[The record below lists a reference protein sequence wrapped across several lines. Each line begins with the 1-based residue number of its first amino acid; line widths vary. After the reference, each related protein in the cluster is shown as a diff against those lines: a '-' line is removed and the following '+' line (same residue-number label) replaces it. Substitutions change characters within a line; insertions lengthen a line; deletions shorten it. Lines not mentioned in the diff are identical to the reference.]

1 MSAKSTHWIVF
12 AIVALLGIVSA
23 ILAGPTVTVA
33 AFLTLCILSFLYQD
47 NPYYKFAE
55 HLMVGVSAGYWV
67 VILYYST
74 FQDKVIDSLES
85 GHWWYTIPLL
95 LGILMWT
102 RLVKNWVWVSRYPLA
117 LYIGI
122 SAGVAI
128 PLEMKAKVI
137 EQLYGSI
144 DLITQLHTTGA
155 STLLTINNLI
165 ILVGVIASL
174 VYFFFSKEH
183 TGATGFVAQIGI
195 AVLMIGF
202 GASFGF
208 TVMARVSLLIQRF
221 QFLLFDWLHVT
232 RV

>member
-1 MSAKSTHWIVF
+1 MSAKTTHWIIF
-12 AIVALLGIVSA
+12 AIVAVLVAVSA
-23 ILAGPTVTVA
+23 VLAGPTVTTA

-47 NPYYKFAE
+47 NPYYKIAE

-67 VILYYST
+67 VLLYYST

-85 GHWWYTIPLL
+85 GHWWYLMPLV

-102 RLVKNWVWVSRYPLA
+102 RLIKKWVWVSRYPLA
-117 LYIGI
+117 LYIGV

-128 PLEMKAKVI
+128 PVEMKAKVI

-144 DLITQLHTTGA
+144 DLVTQMHTGGG
-155 STLLTINNLI
+155 STLLTINNILI
-165 ILVGVIASL
+165 LIGVITSL

-183 TGATGFVAQIGI
+183 TGATGFFAKIGI
-195 AVLMIGF
+195 AVLMVGF

-221 QFLLFDWLHVT
+221 QFLLFDWLHVP
-232 RV
+232 RA